1 MNGVGG
7 KPSSRKLKLTIGAF
21 KTLGPVSIFENEGLL
36 SDSDRKELKFWE
48 NDLGEGPG
56 SDLFDNVIYKSR
68 VMLTFRRALKFL
80 NLSGDECVVELG
92 SGQGWASVMLKRE
105 YPNCYVVAS
114 DVSPHA
120 LQMAEG
126 YEKLIGASIDEKWA
140 SSASGLPFT
149 DGQIDVVFCFAAFH
163 HFIIGDRYAATLKEM
178 LRILRPGGRIVLL
191 FEPCSPRFLYGM
203 ATRRVNKNRAQ
214 VAAIDEDVLQLT
226 RLSEESTKLGATFEY
241 EHFPDY
247 QDRLSIIS
255 SFYYLVLNK
264 MPLLQPLL
272 PCTIN
277 VRITKSLSS

>member
-1 MNGVGG
+1 MNGVGRM
-7 KPSSRKLKLTIGAF
+7 PSSRKLKLTIGAF
-21 KTLGPVSIFENEGLL
+21 KTLGP
-36 SDSDRKELKFWE
+36 D
-48 NDLGEGPG
+48 
-56 SDLFDNVIYKSR
+56 
-68 VMLTFRRALKFL
+68 
-80 NLSGDECVVELG
+80 LSGDECVVELG
-92 SGQGWASVMLKRE
+92 FGQGWASVMLKRE

-149 DGQIDVVFCFAAFH
+149 DGQIDVVFCFAH
-163 HFIIGDRYAATLKEM
+163 HFMIGDRYAATLKEM

-191 FEPCSPRFLYGM
+191 FESCSPRFLYGM